1 MLARLGQIE
10 AELAWLALEE
20 QEINARLIS
29 QHEVIAKYQRGD
41 DLDESERELVTPKC
55 ASLVHEQ
62 QSEDLD
68 SEFARHADSIPEGW
82 EITNKRMD
90 DEFIY
95 VTIKR
100 ERSTRKSAEAT
111 VLKKVKNALDLFFA
125 PEFKRDERV
134 RYTDRLGSLS
144 SAMPGA
150 G

>member
-1 MLARLGQIE
+1 MFARLDQIE
-10 AELAWLALEE
+10 AELARLVAEE

-82 EITNKRMD
+82 EVTNKRMD

-95 VTIKR
+95 VTIKHR
-100 ERSTRKSAEAT
+100 RKTRTSAAD
-111 VLKKVKNALDLFFA
+111 VMRKNIKKAVDLFFA
-125 PEFKRDERV
+125 PHFDREEHV
-134 RYTDRLGSLS
+134 QYWSRLGSLGPIV
-144 SAMPGA
+144 PGA